1 MLIAPLTLNPLP
13 YAEISR
19 RLYAMSN
26 AVLPKFDHPIKEPRG
41 LSPRIQW
48 LRDYYFKG
56 AERAWNNEYVAW
68 SSGTAWDVQFNEM
81 NFYIVPETYAL
92 LQTLRGSYRQAARA
106 IDLHRDFWF
115 WSQVERRAWFVKE
128 VMVRYMPQE
137 VLPGDLIAGGRF
149 NIQTSLCL
157 DEKEQQ
163 AFDRALLG
171 KNGARSKMKWLHDH
185 GYGNAGATSGHLIP
199 DHERVLQIGWKGI
212 TADLQSCY
220 NQLSDNDKA
229 GPKGAQLRAMM
240 TAATMPRDLAA
251 QYSELCLNL
260 AVEHTDPIRRQE
272 LLQMG
277 HILVRVPWEPARTFW
292 EAVQAL
298 WINHMLIM
306 SDENYPGPGTSF
318 GRIDQYL
325 LPFWEYSLS
334 HGMEREFGKEILK
347 CFWMHCNT
355 VYDAMIRN
363 GNQGITS
370 GFGQLITL
378 SGMGANG
385 IDLTNDLTYAVLEVI
400 DEMSPILEPK
410 PNVRLHRNSP
420 DELLDKVIDMISVSQ
435 GSPFLLNFDERSMAG
450 MMLEARKAGISHLI
464 NEDNVHNYAPVG
476 CLENTMVGNDRSGT
490 VDVNLNLLK
499 AVELALTGGK
509 DLVPYLNPMTGK
521 KEAIKQD
528 GPDTGDAT
536 DCKTWDEFWKAYAKQ
551 NKYIINKAVDTYE
564 ASESLRAK
572 FFPTPYLSCL
582 VRGCAEKGL
591 DITRGGAEINLTTL
605 ETVTYATTVDSLL
618 AIKYLVFDKK
628 KCTMAELITALNDNW
643 QGHEVLQAIAKNKA
657 PKYGRDDDEADAM
670 AKKVMNLWCDETWHH
685 RTKSTGRRFRPG
697 MLSWNYWAGDGFV
710 MAASADGRPKGQ
722 FLSNAICPSNGADI
736 KGPTSN
742 ANSVG
747 KVMGGKAGDGIG
759 DWGEYFNC
767 LPNGASHTITFNPS
781 MIRDPE
787 HKYKFKAFL
796 RGYCENGGSAL
807 QINIL
812 DPEVLREAQKHPQNY
827 RHLLVRITGY
837 NAYFTAVG
845 KELQDEV
852 IQRVSHGR
860 F

>member
-1 MLIAPLTLNPLP
+1 MTTA
-13 YAEISR
+13 A
-19 RLYAMSN
+19 
-26 AVLPKFDHPIKEPRG
+26 LPKYDHPIKEPQG

-48 LRDYYFKG
+48 LRDYYFQG
-56 AERAWNNEYVAW
+56 AERAWNNEFIAW
-68 SSGTAWDVQFNEM
+68 TTGTAWDVQFNEM
-81 NFYIVPETYAL
+81 SFYIVPETYTL
-92 LQTLRGSYRQAARA
+92 LQTLRGSYRQAARK
-106 IDLHRDFWF
+106 IDLHPDFWS
-115 WSQVERRAWFVKE
+115 WSIVERRAWFVRE
-128 VMVRYMPQE
+128 VMVTYMPKE
-137 VLPGDLIAGGRF
+137 ILPGDLIAGGRF

-157 DEKEQQ
+157 DENEQEN
-163 AFDRALLG
+163 FDEALLG
-171 KNGARSKMKWLHDH
+171 KNGARAKMKWFHDH

-199 DHERVLQIGWKGI
+199 DHERALKIGWKGI
-212 TADLQSCY
+212 YADLESKY
-220 NQLSDNDKA
+220 EALGVSDKKGSA
-229 GPKGAQLRAMM
+229 GDQLRAMI
-240 TAATMPRDLAA
+240 TAATMARDLAVKYKGVCIGRA
-251 QYSELCLNL
+251 ADQ
-260 AVEHTDPIRRQE
+260 TDTRRRQE
-272 LLQMG
+272 LIQMAQN
-277 HILVRVPWEPARTFW
+277 LERVPWKPARTFW

-298 WINHMLIM
+298 WLNHMLIM

-325 LPFWEYSLS
+325 LPYWEYSLS

-347 CFWMHCNT
+347 CFWVHCNT

-378 SGMGANG
+378 SGMGENKE
-385 IDLTNDLTYAVLEVI
+385 DLTNDLTYAFLEVI

-420 DELLDKVIDMISVSQ
+420 DKLLDKLVAMVSSSQ

-450 MMLEARKAGISHLI
+450 MMLEAKRAGLTHLI
-464 NEDNVHNYAPVG
+464 NESNVHDYAPVG

-490 VDVNLNLLK
+490 VDNNLNLLK

-509 DLVPYLNPMTGK
+509 DLVPFFNPMTA
-521 KEAIKQD
+521 KEEPIRQD
-528 GPDTGDAT
+528 GPDTGNAAGFR
-536 DCKTWDEFWKAYAKQ
+536 TWDEFFNAYVKQ
-551 NKYIINKAVDTYE
+551 TEYIIAKCAEVYE

-582 VRGCAEKGL
+582 VRGCAEKGR
-591 DITRGGAEINLTTL
+591 DINRGGAEINLTTL

-618 AIKYLVFDKK
+618 AVKYLVFDKQK
-628 KCTMAELITALNDNW
+628 STMLELIEALKNNW
-643 QGHEVLQAIAKNKA
+643 QGHEVLQARAKNKA
-657 PKYGRDDDEADAM
+657 PKYGRDDDQADEM
-670 AKKVMNLWCDETWHH
+670 AKKVMDLWCDITWKH
-685 RTKSTGRRFRPG
+685 RTVSTGRQFRPG

-747 KVMGGKAGDGIG
+747 KVLGGKALDGNG
-759 DWGEYFNC
+759 DWEEYFNC

-781 MIRDPE
+781 IIKDPE
-787 HKYKFKAFL
+787 HREKFKAFL

-807 QINIL
+807 QINML
-812 DPEVLREAQKHPQNY
+812 DPEMLRDAQKHPADY

-837 NAYFTAVG
+837 NAYFTSVG
-845 KELQDEV
+845 RELQNEV